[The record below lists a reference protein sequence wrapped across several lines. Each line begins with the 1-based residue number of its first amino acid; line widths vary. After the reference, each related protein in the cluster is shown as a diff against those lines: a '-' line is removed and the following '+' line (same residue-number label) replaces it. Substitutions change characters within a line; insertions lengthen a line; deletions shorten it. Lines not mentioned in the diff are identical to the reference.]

1 MDVILKPRILI
12 SVLECIHDRAADDET
27 ARDHVGQVKR
37 DFTRTR
43 ADRVETRHGLVIGKT
58 KFITGKEFND
68 SEKFPYSMTP
78 DRKFGVMAALPL
90 RGCVCRESRHG
101 NKFKC
106 VHYGAQMHADK
117 VAGLN
122 LRCRARQERIRAT
135 LSARA
140 AESALS
146 VLSFAASVKLEK
158 PIPSRLRCT
167 AFTER
172 CPPDEENRTLR
183 SDFQPR
189 ACYRRRF
196 YTLLPSRRTLREP
209 PPRRHYAVPWQ

>member
-12 SVLECIHDRAADDET
+12 SVLECLHDRSADDET

-43 ADRVETRHGLVIGKT
+43 ADRVETRHGLVIGRT

-68 SEKFPYSMTP
+68 PEKFLYSVTS
-78 DRKFGVMAALPL
+78 DRKFGVMAALSPPRLRLPRIPSWKQIQMRPL
-90 RGCVCRESRHG
+90 RSADACRQGS
-101 NKFKC
+101 
-106 VHYGAQMHADK
+106 Q
-117 VAGLN
+117 L
-122 LRCRARQERIRAT
+122 
-135 LSARA
+135 
-140 AESALS
+140 ESALS
-146 VLSFAASVKLEK
+146 SGKPEK

-172 CPPDEENRTLR
+172 CPPDEENRPLR

-189 ACYRRRF
+189 AWCRQRPYK
-196 YTLLPSRRTLREP
+196 LLPSRRTLREP